1 MQDQATRLM
10 ACVTFFCKGTGKTI
24 NRGEKLLRYDGV
36 NCFGRR
42 RLGLIGLS

>member
-36 NCFGRR
+36 NFLAEEG
-42 RLGLIGLS
+42 LG